1 MEQELTDKQV
11 KFIDAYLSSKS
22 ITETCKKLNIS
33 RSNAYQQYLNDPI
46 IKAEISKRR
55 SELLSDT
62 TLYLQDK
69 LQECSKVLIDIVKD
83 KKTPPQ
89 VKVNAINSIFTNFN
103 KLVETNDI
111 MTKLAELENRL
122 ADQEDKA
129 NNESY

>member
-22 ITETCKKLNIS
+22 VTEACNKLKIS
-33 RSNAYQQYLNDPI
+33 RSNAYKQYLNDPI
-46 IKAEISKRR
+46 VKAEISKRR

-69 LQECSKVLIDIVKD
+69 LTECSKTLIEIIKD

-103 KLVETNDI
+103 KLAETTDI
-111 MTKLAELENRL
+111 MAKLTELENRL
-122 ADQEDKA
+122 AEQEGNA
-129 NNESY
+129 

>member
-22 ITETCKKLNIS
+22 IVETCKKLNIS

-69 LQECSKVLIDIVKD
+69 LQECSKILIEIIKN
-83 KKTPPQ
+83 KKTQ
-89 VKVNAINSIFTNFN
+89 IKLELIKVNN
-103 KLVETNDI
+103 
-111 MTKLAELENRL
+111 
-122 ADQEDKA
+122 
-129 NNESY
+129 

>member
-1 MEQELTDKQV
+1 M
-11 KFIDAYLSSKS
+11 
-22 ITETCKKLNIS
+22 
-33 RSNAYQQYLNDPI
+33 
-46 IKAEISKRR
+46 
-55 SELLSDT
+55 SDT

-89 VKVNAINSIFTNFN
+89 VKVNEINRIFTNIN
-103 KLVETNDI
+103 KIAETNDI